1 MAPSMAQAMHGQTGK
16 RAMTLE
22 GNILT
27 PEGWFRGELTI
38 RQGRIAGVSGTPVNP
53 EDNDAPRII
62 PGFIDLHVHGGGGA
76 DLMEG
81 GDALATLASTHAR
94 FGTTSLLGTS
104 MTASR
109 EALIHAFGDAGRIM
123 ATPPERAA
131 DILGI
136 HLEGPFINP
145 DMLGAQPPYAR
156 PGTLEAFD
164 ELDALAPIRVITIAP
179 EVDGHMALIK
189 TLAAR
194 GVRVQIGHSAA
205 MHDQCVE
212 ALQSGARGFTH
223 LYNAMSG
230 LHHRAPGVV
239 GAALAHGDY
248 AELIGDLVHVEAGA
262 LLAARRAIP
271 HLYVVT
277 DATAAAG
284 MFDGEYRLGEHRVF
298 KQGDSVR
305 LADGGLAGSALT
317 MDVALRNLTGL
328 GLSLEEASQRLSL
341 WPARY
346 LGVNDRGILA
356 PGYRAD
362 IVTLSPQL
370 EIEQVWVAGQPVLE

>member
-1 MAPSMAQAMHGQTGK
+1 
-16 RAMTLE
+16 MTLE

-27 PEGWFRGELTI
+27 PQGWFRGELTL
-38 RQGRIAGVSGTPVNP
+38 RQGRIAGVSGTPVVP
-53 EDNDAPRII
+53 EENDAPRLI
-62 PGFIDLHVHGGGGA
+62 PGFIDLHVHGGGGD

-81 GDALATLASTHAR
+81 GDALATLARTHAR

-109 EALIHAFGDAGRIM
+109 TALLDAFRDAGRVM
-123 ATPPERAA
+123 AAPPDRAA
-131 DILGI
+131 DIMGL
-136 HLEGPFINP
+136 HLEGPFISP
-145 DMLGAQPPYAR
+145 DRLGAQPAHAR
-156 PGTLEAFD
+156 PGTLEEFD
-164 ELDALAPIRVITIAP
+164 ALDALAPIRAITLAP
-179 EVDGHMALIK
+179 EIDGHMALID

-205 MHDQCVE
+205 THDQCVA
-212 ALQSGARGFTH
+212 ALQAGARGFTH

-248 AELIGDLVHVEAGA
+248 AELIGDLIHVEPGA
-262 LLAARRAIP
+262 VLAARRAIP
-271 HLYVVT
+271 HLYGVT

-284 MFDGEYRLGEHRVF
+284 MLDGEYRLGDHRVF
-298 KQGDSVR
+298 KQGNSVR

-317 MDVALRNLTGL
+317 MDVTLRNLTGL
-328 GLSLEEASQRLSL
+328 GLSLEEASRHLSL

-346 LGVNDRGILA
+346 LGVNDRGVLA
-356 PGYRAD
+356 PNYRAD
-362 IVTLSPQL
+362 IVVLSPQHDV
-370 EIEQVWVAGQPVLE
+370 EQVWVAGQPVIE

>member
-1 MAPSMAQAMHGQTGK
+1 
-16 RAMTLE
+16 MTLE

-27 PEGWFRGELTI
+27 PEGWFRGELII
-38 RQGRIAGVSGTPVNP
+38 RQGRVAGISGTPVNP
-53 EDNDAPRII
+53 EDNDAPRIL

-81 GDALATLASTHAR
+81 GDALATLARTHAR

-109 EALIHAFGDAGRIM
+109 EALITAFRAAGQVM
-123 ATPPERAA
+123 AAPPARAA

-136 HLEGPFINP
+136 HLEGPFISP

-179 EVDGHMALIK
+179 EIDGHMALIEA
-189 TLAAR
+189 LAAR

-205 MHDQCVE
+205 THDQCVD
-212 ALQSGARGFTH
+212 ALAAGARGFTH
-223 LYNAMSG
+223 LYNAMGG

-239 GAALAHGDY
+239 GAALAHGDF

-262 LLAARRAIP
+262 LFAARRAIP

-284 MFDGEYRLGEHRVF
+284 MPEGEYRLGEHRVF
-298 KQGDSVR
+298 KQGNSVR

-328 GLSLEEASQRLSL
+328 GLSLAEASQRLSL

-346 LGVNDRGILA
+346 LGLSDRGVLA
-356 PGYRAD
+356 PGCRAD
-362 IVTLSPQL
+362 IVALSPQL
-370 EIEQVWVAGQPVLE
+370 DVEQVWTAGAPVIT

>member
-1 MAPSMAQAMHGQTGK
+1 MRRATHGQTGK
-16 RAMTLE
+16 RVMTLE

-27 PEGWFRGELTI
+27 PEGWFKGELTL
-38 RQGRIAGVSGTPVNP
+38 RQGRIAGISGTPVDP

-81 GDALATLASTHAR
+81 GDALAVLARTHAR

-109 EALIHAFGDAGRIM
+109 EALLQAFRDAGSVM
-123 ATPPERAA
+123 ATPPARAA

-136 HLEGPFINP
+136 HLEGPFISP

-164 ELDALAPIRVITIAP
+164 ELDALAPIRVITMAP
-179 EVDGHMALIK
+179 EIEGHMALIEA
-189 TLAAR
+189 LATR
-194 GVRVQIGHSAA
+194 GVRVQLGHTAA
-205 MHDQCVE
+205 THDQCVE
-212 ALQSGARGFTH
+212 ALHLGAKGFTH
-223 LYNAMSG
+223 LYNAMGG

-239 GAALAHGDY
+239 GAALAHADY
-248 AELIGDLVHVEAGA
+248 AELIGDLIHVEPGA

-271 HLYVVT
+271 HLYMVT

-284 MFDGEYRLGEHRVF
+284 MPDGEYRLGEHRVF
-298 KQGDSVR
+298 KHGDSVR

-328 GLSLEEASQRLSL
+328 GLTLSEASQRLSL

-346 LGVNDRGILA
+346 LGLNDRGMLA
-356 PGYRAD
+356 PGCRAD
-362 IVTLSPQL
+362 IVTLSSNL
-370 EIEQVWVAGQPVLE
+370 DVEQVWVAGCPVIE